1 MKTKFF
7 LPLFLSLSIAA
18 TAFSLG
24 STDNQSKETTVLICN
39 SQNAYAYHSHKC
51 SGLQRCKSEIL
62 NIKVSEAKKRGKS
75 ACKICYKH

>member
-7 LPLFLSLSIAA
+7 LPLFLSLGIAA
-18 TAFSLG
+18 SAFSFG
-24 STDNQSKETTVLICN
+24 TSESSSDETTVLICN

-51 SGLQRCKSEIL
+51 SGLQRCKSEIV